1 MAPGSGGRSRAGAF
15 QLPVCRRIVPT
26 QRWGRNICRFAHER
40 GSVAVTTCVSAH
52 QPAPVSFRNQ
62 SPHADRPFRMA
73 PCVGDFPWS
82 SDRQSRRGDGD
93 ANIFL
98 RYQGWR
104 SVPIAGT
111 RWRHCPRA
119 MVGGSDQRGS
129 AAKRLR
135 VLPCL
140 RCKLKSQPMADST
153 WRRTRYPVEWAISI
167 VFAGFASTAREG

>member
-111 RWRHCPRA
+111 RWPPL
-119 MVGGSDQRGS
+119 S
-129 AAKRLR
+129 ASHGRRLR
-135 VLPCL
+135 PAWKCCETPPRPSMSPLQAEVAANG
-140 RCKLKSQPMADST
+140 RQHVAADPIP
-153 WRRTRYPVEWAISI
+153 R
-167 VFAGFASTAREG
+167 

>member
-73 PCVGDFPWS
+73 LCVGDFPWS
-82 SDRQSRRGDGD
+82 SDRQNKRGDGD
-93 ANIFL
+93 ANNFSSISRMAFGPD
-98 RYQGWR
+98 R
-104 SVPIAGT
+104 
-111 RWRHCPRA
+111 RHP
-119 MVGGSDQRGS
+119 MPPLS
-129 AAKRLR
+129 ASHGRRLR
-135 VLPCL
+135 PGWKCCETPPRLSMSPLQAEVAANG
-140 RCKLKSQPMADST
+140 RQHVAADPIP
-153 WRRTRYPVEWAISI
+153 R
-167 VFAGFASTAREG
+167 